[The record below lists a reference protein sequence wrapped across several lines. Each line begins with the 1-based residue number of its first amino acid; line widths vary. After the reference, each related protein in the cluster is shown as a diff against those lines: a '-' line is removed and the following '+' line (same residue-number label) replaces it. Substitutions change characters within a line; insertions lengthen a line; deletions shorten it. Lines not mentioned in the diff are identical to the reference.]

1 MKQLATLTDA
11 DIIEGATNKSPDDF
25 FKRQA
30 ARAIVFNDNGQVYL
44 LHMSNYGYHK
54 LPGGGVDDGEDMPTA
69 LFREL
74 KEEIGC
80 QAEITGEVGEIRE
93 LRSEMEWDQTSYCYL
108 AKQNGELMP
117 TALEPSEIEQGAQ
130 TVAADNIDAAI
141 ELLEKDSPTDY
152 EGKFIKQRDLIFLR
166 QAKDLA

>member
-1 MKQLATLTDA
+1 MKQLATLTDS
-11 DIIEGATNKSPDDF
+11 DIFEGAVNKSSNDF
-25 FKRQA
+25 YKRQA
-30 ARAIVFNDNGQVYL
+30 ARAIVFNESGQVYL

-80 QAEITGEVGEIRE
+80 PAEITGEVGEIRE
-93 LRSEMEWDQTSYCYL
+93 LRSEMGWDQISYCYL
-108 AKQNGELMP
+108 AKQNGELVP
-117 TALEPSEIEQGAQ
+117 TELEPSEIAQGAE
-130 TVAADNIDAAI
+130 TVIAESIDAAI
-141 ELLEKDSPTDY
+141 ELLEKDSPVDY

-166 QAKDLA
+166 RAQEFI